1 MQSQH
6 LPGGL
11 CRAGLEKSAGSLSHE
26 KIDLIGTAIAALV
39 VTPIFAASIGNAQN
53 RKNVGTNSGY
63 CKSGAEVSDMKQ
75 CKENGGNE

>member
-1 MQSQH
+1 MKK
-6 LPGGL
+6 L
-11 CRAGLEKSAGSLSHE
+11 
-26 KIDLIGTAIAALV
+26 ILIGTAIAALV

-63 CKSGAEVSDMKQ
+63 CKSGAKVSDMKQ